1 LAVIHDLKKLPY
13 FFIQMEAECKEMEQT
28 VIREHKHVIV
38 RAYVNNPPSNSE
50 HLSSWCREVITSV
63 GMKCIGGPLVVHS
76 DMEGNAGYTAV
87 AVLDFSHLAIHSWD
101 EISPA
106 LIEFDLFSCKNFD
119 IDLVLTK
126 LNEFG
131 IVSYSTLVVDRDDFD
146 NQQRPLLRNV
156 A

>member
-1 LAVIHDLKKLPY
+1 MANSIL
-13 FFIQMEAECKEMEQT
+13 
-28 VIREHKHVIV
+28 REHKHVIV
-38 RAYVNNPPSNSE
+38 RAYVKNPPVNATALSE
-50 HLSSWCREVITSV
+50 WCTDVITSV

-87 AVLDFSHLAIHSWD
+87 AILDFSHLAIHSWD

-119 IDLVLTK
+119 IETVLTK

-131 IVSYSTLVVDRDDFD
+131 IVSYSTLIVDRDDFD
-146 NQQRPLLRNV
+146 NQQRPLLRQV

>member
-1 LAVIHDLKKLPY
+1 MANTIL
-13 FFIQMEAECKEMEQT
+13 
-28 VIREHKHVIV
+28 REHKHVIV
-38 RAYVNNPPSNSE
+38 RAYVSNPPNNADSLSE
-50 HLSSWCREVITSV
+50 WCKSVISSV

-87 AVLDFSHLAIHSWD
+87 AILDFSHLSIHSWD

-131 IVSYSTLVVDRDDFD
+131 IVSYSTLIVDRDDFD
-146 NQQRPLLRNV
+146 KQQRPLLRSV
-156 A
+156 V

>member
-1 LAVIHDLKKLPY
+1 MANSIL
-13 FFIQMEAECKEMEQT
+13 
-28 VIREHKHVIV
+28 REHKHVIV
-38 RAYVNNPPSNSE
+38 RAYVSNPPINSTA
-50 HLSSWCREVITSV
+50 LSEWCTDVISKV

-87 AVLDFSHLAIHSWD
+87 AILDFSHLAIHSWD

-106 LIEFDLFSCKNFD
+106 LIEFDLFSCKDFD
-119 IDLVLTK
+119 VDIVLTK

-146 NQQRPLLRNV
+146 NQQIPLLRQV

>member
-1 LAVIHDLKKLPY
+1 MTNSIL
-13 FFIQMEAECKEMEQT
+13 
-28 VIREHKHVIV
+28 REHKHVVV
-38 RAYVNNPPSNSE
+38 RAYVNNPPVNATALSE
-50 HLSSWCREVITSV
+50 WCTDVISSV

-87 AVLDFSHLAIHSWD
+87 AILDFSHLAIHSWD

-119 IDLVLTK
+119 IETVLTK
-126 LNEFG
+126 LNEFD
-131 IVSYSTLVVDRDDFD
+131 IVSYSTLIVDRDDFD
-146 NQQRPLLRNV
+146 NQQRQLLRQV